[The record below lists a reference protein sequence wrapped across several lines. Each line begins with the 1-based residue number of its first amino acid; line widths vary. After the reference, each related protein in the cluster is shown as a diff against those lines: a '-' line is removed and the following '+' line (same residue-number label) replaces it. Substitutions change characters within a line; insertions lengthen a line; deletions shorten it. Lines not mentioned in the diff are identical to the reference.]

1 MKCAAVSAAVT
12 VSLTGMRCTIFVNR
26 STKTKTPVRPSAS
39 GGSPKMKSMETER
52 QASVAIGNGRRVACD
67 DFDGFTR

>member
-12 VSLTGMRCTIFVNR
+12 VSLTEVRCTISVNQ
-26 STKTKTPVRPSAS
+26 STKTNTLVRPSAS

-52 QASVAIGNGRRVACD
+52 QASVAIGSGRR
-67 DFDGFTR
+67 GGM

>member
-26 STKTKTPVRPSAS
+26 STKNKTPVRPSAS
-39 GGSPKMKSMETER
+39 GGSPKMKSMET
-52 QASVAIGNGRRVACD
+52 SVAIGNGRRGACG